1 MVKKIAAEVE
11 VKTLEVPGAR
21 IHYEVRGSGPV
32 MLCIPGGPADARAF
46 EEIAGELVPYY
57 TVVTYDP
64 RGLSRSPL
72 TGPFDDE
79 RAIEINADDAHRLIS
94 AVTHGKAYVLASSGG
109 AVISLELARRH
120 PDQIATLVAHE
131 VPCAAVML
139 DPARARKEF
148 IDITDTYKMAGLGAA
163 FPKFMAQ
170 TRIQGGLPPAEQ
182 GEPTPE
188 QREATAM
195 MQKNMDFWFGHT
207 MRAIGLYE
215 PDFEVLKNCSC
226 RVVSGVGEES
236 RGEYAHDGGLGL
248 ARLLG
253 SEPVGFPGAHGGFE
267 SHAPGFAKK
276 LRDVFEG

>member
-1 MVKKIAAEVE
+1 MKTAAEVG

-32 MLCIPGGPADARAF
+32 LLCIPGGPAAAGAF
-46 EEIAGELVPYY
+46 EKLAGELAPYY

-72 TGPFDDE
+72 TDPFDDE
-79 RAIEINADDAHRLIS
+79 RAIEINADDAHRLIA
-94 AVTHGKAYVLASSGG
+94 AVSDRKAYVLASSGG
-109 AVISLELARRH
+109 AVISLELARCH
-120 PDQIATLVAHE
+120 SEQIATLVAHE
-131 VPCAAVML
+131 IPCAVVMP
-139 DPARARKEF
+139 DPARARVEF
-148 IDITDTYKMAGLGAA
+148 IDITDTYKAAGLGAA

-170 TRIQGGLPPAEQ
+170 TRIQGGPPPAPQ

-188 QREATAM
+188 QREAMAL

-215 PDFEVLKNCSC
+215 PDFTALKNCSC
-226 RVVSGVGEES
+226 RIVSGVGDES

-248 ARLLG
+248 ARMLG
-253 SEPVGFPGAHGGFE
+253 SEPVEFPGAHGGFE
-267 SHAPGFAKK
+267 SDAPRFAKK
-276 LRDVFEG
+276 LRELFES

>member
-1 MVKKIAAEVE
+1 VNEKAAEVK
-11 VKTLEVPGAR
+11 VKMLEAPGATIR
-21 IHYEVRGSGPV
+21 YEVHGSGPV
-32 MLCIPGGPADARAF
+32 LLCIPGGPADARAF
-46 EEIAGELVPYY
+46 EKLAGELVTDY

-72 TGPFDDE
+72 TGPFDDG
-79 RAIEINADDAHRLIS
+79 RAIEINADDTHLLIS
-94 AVTHGKAYVLASSGG
+94 AVTGGKAYVFASSGG
-109 AVISLELARRH
+109 AVISLELAKRH
-120 PDQIATLVAHE
+120 PEQIATLVPHE
-131 VPCAAVML
+131 IPCAAVMP

-148 IDITDTYKMAGLGAA
+148 IDITDTYKAAGLGAA

-170 TRIQGGLPPAEQ
+170 TRIHGGPPPNPQ

-188 QREATAM
+188 QRDAVAM

-215 PDFEVLKNCSC
+215 PDFAALKNCEC

-253 SEPVGFPGAHGGFE
+253 SEPVEFPGAHGGFE

-276 LRDVFEG
+276 LREVFES